1 MPVTRLQ
8 LRRYQ
13 AEIHVN
19 VQSQTKQ
26 PPTKEPLSCMPITK
40 LHRQRNLTNG
50 AAKFQDKK
58 APLKQESLSI
68 PLQHGANRSGVTVK
82 VKVEPPA
89 SQESLSSVGIVQHE
103 LILPSQTA
111 MASRFF
117 KWRAD
122 DEQLPLKTALMQQ
135 DNPMIRLLKDND
147 ISVRQRAPSYRVV
160 SCKVDPLIKYESEK
174 STPSMNEVRCLECV
188 KVVPVSSCDDLE
200 PGDHVIFCG
209 TVYDHHGILLS
220 KDGESLEIIEATNT
234 FSGFITGILRG
245 FWGKANIWITKKK
258 FDFEKKIV
266 CVVEYKY
273 RYAKTKTIQR
283 ALDLHSDIKKTGN
296 YSYNLLGNNCEH
308 FATLCATGIKFS
320 VQVSKFTL
328 MWDMFLKT
336 GFLGFNDEL
345 ARNKAEFEKHLI
357 CKDCYD
363 MNKHL
368 LGVSVKP
375 IVSAEDITKG
385 DIIRYSYWNFWH
397 EAVVLKK
404 NEKKQADPNIVSCLI
419 AHYAFFGPCCYRT
432 IIDEEIKIRLDGQT
446 FKLDYNQQHY
456 NVYQPDEVVD
466 RALRRIGEQLFTFYS
481 NDSSHFV
488 RWCKLKLLI
497 PMSKLHH
504 SKKKLG
510 IVD

>member
-1 MPVTRLQ
+1 MAVP
-8 LRRYQ
+8 
-13 AEIHVN
+13 AK
-19 VQSQTKQ
+19 VQ
-26 PPTKEPLSCMPITK
+26 
-40 LHRQRNLTNG
+40 
-50 AAKFQDKK
+50 
-58 APLKQESLSI
+58 
-68 PLQHGANRSGVTVK
+68 
-82 VKVEPPA
+82 VEPPA
-89 SQESLSSVGIVQHE
+89 SLSSVGIVQHE
-103 LILPSQTA
+103 LIPPFQTDNTRKYQDRHDVCTSR
-111 MASRFF
+111 ASRFF
-117 KWRAD
+117 KWRED
-122 DEQLPLKTALMQQ
+122 DEQEILKTALMQQ
-135 DNPMIRLLKDND
+135 DIPCIGLLKDND
-147 ISVRQRAPSYRVV
+147 IYVRQRAPSYRIV
-160 SCKVDPLIKYESEK
+160 SYKVGPLTKKYESEK

-188 KVVPVSSCDDLE
+188 KAVPVSSCDDLE

-234 FSGFITGILRG
+234 FSGFITGILKG

-273 RYAKTKTIQR
+273 RYTKTKTIQR
-283 ALDLHSDIKKTGN
+283 ALDLYSNIKKTGN

-345 ARNKAEFEKHLI
+345 ARNNAEFEKHLI
-357 CKDCYD
+357 CKDCYE

-368 LGVSVKP
+368 LEVSVTP
-375 IVSAEDITKG
+375 IESAEDITKG
-385 DIIRYSYWNFWH
+385 DIIRFSYWNFWH

-404 NEKKQADPNIVSCLI
+404 DEKEQIDPNIVSCFI
-419 AHYAFFGPCCYRT
+419 AHYAFYGPCCYRT
-432 IIDEEIKIRLDGQT
+432 IKDDEIKIRLDGLS
-446 FKLDYNQQHY
+446 FKLDYNSQHY
-456 NVYQPDEVVD
+456 SVYQPDEVVE
-466 RALRRIGEQLFTFYS
+466 RARRRIGEQLFTFYS
-481 NDSSHFV
+481 NDSSHFA

-497 PMSKLHH
+497 PKSKLHH

-510 IVD
+510 ILDSK